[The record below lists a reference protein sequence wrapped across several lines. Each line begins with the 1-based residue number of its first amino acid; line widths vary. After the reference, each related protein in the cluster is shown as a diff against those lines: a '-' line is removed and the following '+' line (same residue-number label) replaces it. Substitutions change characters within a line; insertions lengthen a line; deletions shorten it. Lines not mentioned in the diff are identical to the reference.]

1 MIMKTRITNIVK
13 YLLASVAV
21 LVSAVCAN
29 AQDYA
34 YPPVDAVVVTPGA
47 SGVRVDWGFPF
58 ELYLFF
64 FFRFSFSTIMEQI

>member
-29 AQDYA
+29 AQAYA
-34 YPPVDAVVVTPGA
+34 YPPVDAVTVTVPVIVFPPSAVV
-47 SGVRVDWGFPF
+47 
-58 ELYLFF
+58 
-64 FFRFSFSTIMEQI
+64 